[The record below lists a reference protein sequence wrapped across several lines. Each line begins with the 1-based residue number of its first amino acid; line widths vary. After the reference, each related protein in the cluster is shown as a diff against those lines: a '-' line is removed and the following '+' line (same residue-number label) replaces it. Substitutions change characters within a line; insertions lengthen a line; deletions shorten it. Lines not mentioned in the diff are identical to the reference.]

1 MCIRDR
7 PLIKKPMD
15 TIHNFFINI
24 DVSFMMSLLILLIT
38 GYLLYKIITSPIKSM
53 KIIAAGLLFLL
64 LGSAAWASL
73 MIFLI
78 YI

>member
-1 MCIRDR
+1 
-7 PLIKKPMD
+7 MD
-15 TIHNFFINI
+15 TIHNLLIII
-24 DVSFMMSLLILLIT
+24 DISFMMSLLILLIT

>member
-1 MCIRDR
+1 
-7 PLIKKPMD
+7 MD

-73 MIFLI
+73 MVFLI

>member
-1 MCIRDR
+1 
-7 PLIKKPMD
+7 MD
-15 TIHNFFINI
+15 TIHNLLINI
-24 DVSFMMSLLILLIT
+24 DVSFMISLLILLIT
-38 GYLLYKIITSPIKSM
+38 GYLLYKLITSPIKSM

>member
-1 MCIRDR
+1 
-7 PLIKKPMD
+7 MD

-53 KIIAAGLLFLL
+53 KIIAAALLFLL

-73 MIFLI
+73 VIFLI

>member
-1 MCIRDR
+1 
-7 PLIKKPMD
+7 MD

>member
-1 MCIRDR
+1 
-7 PLIKKPMD
+7 MD
-15 TIHNFFINI
+15 TIHNLLINI
-24 DVSFMMSLLILLIT
+24 DISFMMSLLILLIT